1 VIEQN
6 KSAGTQA
13 LTEAV
18 RAEGQPA
25 RLAPLGGQRVVSG
38 QDWAA
43 FKEQAAFFIKSGL
56 LPKTVATVEAA
67 LTIMV
72 TGYEL
77 GIGPMQALRL
87 ISVVQGK
94 PVCAAEMMLA
104 LMYRDHGDEA
114 LWVTQSTDERCTVSY
129 KRRAWVERRTHTFTI
144 ADAQK
149 AGLAN
154 KDTWKAWPANMLRAR
169 CISAVARMAFPDTI
183 SGLYTAEEIAP
194 DGVQVTA
201 QGEIVCDPDQ
211 ATGDFKGRQAT
222 DQLAEPVAHTQAA
235 EHDALPPTAYRL
247 PPSTGRQHL
256 AQRVRDLAGDKLE
269 TVQQWAYL
277 ARTHEMSSE
286 PRRWGDMSEAW
297 LLDLYQRMHSRRISE
312 HIRLA
317 TEVEA
322 VQDLMRGALDRREQ
336 REITMEQYQALDEEA
351 DARCGQ
357 LEQVMG

>member
-1 VIEQN
+1 MRQVIEQN
-6 KSAGTQA
+6 KAGGAQA
-13 LTEAV
+13 Q
-18 RAEGQPA
+18 G
-25 RLAPLGGQRVVSG
+25 LAPLEMVRTADLAPDARRLTPERRVVSG

-56 LPKTVATVEAA
+56 LPDGVRTMEAA

-94 PVCAAEMMLA
+94 PVCAAEMMAA
-104 LMYRDHGDEA
+104 LVYRDHGDEA
-114 LWVTQSTDERCTVSY
+114 LCVEESSNERCTISY
-129 KRRAWVERRTHTFTI
+129 KRRGWKERKSYTFTI
-144 ADAQK
+144 EDART
-149 AGLAN
+149 AGLAG
-154 KDTWKAWPANMLRAR
+154 KATWKSFPSAMLRAR
-169 CISAVARMAFPDTI
+169 CLSAVARMAFPDTI

-201 QGEIVCDPDQ
+201 QGEVVCDPVAETDPRTQ
-211 ATGDFKGRQAT
+211 GTTPEAAVDAQIITSRQ
-222 DQLAEPVAHTQAA
+222 Q
-235 EHDALPPTAYRL
+235 
-247 PPSTGRQHL
+247 L
-256 AQRVRDLAGDKLE
+256 AQRVRELAGDRLE

-286 PRRWGDMSEAW
+286 PKRWNDMTQEW
-297 LLDLYQRMHSRRISE
+297 LQELLRRIVGRRMYE
-312 HIRLA
+312 QIRSA
-317 TEVEA
+317 ADVDA
-322 VQDLMRGALDRREQ
+322 VHDIMREALDRRER

-351 DARCGQ
+351 DTRCAQ